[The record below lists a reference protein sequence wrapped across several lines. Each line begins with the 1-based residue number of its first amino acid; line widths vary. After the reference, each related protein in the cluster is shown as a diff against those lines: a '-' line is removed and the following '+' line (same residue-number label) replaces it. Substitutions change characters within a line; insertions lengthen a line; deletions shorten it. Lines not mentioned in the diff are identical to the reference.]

1 MRGRE
6 FLDQARE
13 SLPGTLPRHRRSTM
27 IHAYY
32 ALLLECRDAMARWRL
47 PALSR
52 QQVHTQV
59 RLRLTYSTEPD
70 LKGIGLTLEE
80 LGQRRNLAS
89 YVLWDLLLF
98 TTAAVT
104 QGDVKAAVDA
114 IDVLDA
120 IDGDPA
126 RRTAANAC
134 IRPQPLLGQQP
145 CQVPNMGS
153 ALTRVLYPTDRYQGF
168 IGSRHPQ
175 VPSLFPGARA
185 YPFVERPIAVFMWT
199 GVHKCV

>member
-32 ALLLECRDAMARWRL
+32 ALLLECRDAMARWQL

-59 RLRLTYSTEPD
+59 RLRLIYSID
-70 LKGIGLTLEE
+70 QDMKGIGLTLEE

-89 YVLWDLLLF
+89 YDLRDLPLF
-98 TTAAVT
+98 TTAAVAV
-104 QGDVKAAVDA
+104 GDVQAAADA
-114 IDVLDA
+114 
-120 IDGDPA
+120 
-126 RRTAANAC
+126 
-134 IRPQPLLGQQP
+134 
-145 CQVPNMGS
+145 S
-153 ALTRVLYPTDRYQGF
+153 A
-168 IGSRHPQ
+168 
-175 VPSLFPGARA
+175 
-185 YPFVERPIAVFMWT
+185 
-199 GVHKCV
+199 